1 MATNSRE
8 RAKRNE
14 ETRDKR
20 PTAIARYIRIS
31 PSKVKIVLD
40 LIRGKDY
47 EEAAT
52 ILKHTNKSACEPI
65 LKVLNSAAANA
76 ENNLNMPKD
85 GLFVAECYVTPG
97 SIMKRMMPRAKGRG
111 DRISKRTS
119 HIRVTLDERA
129 EQDGPVKKVQV
140 KKATAATASAKAPV
154 VKASA
159 TKKPATSTA
168 KTPAKAPAK
177 ANASKT
183 VAPKVETQ
191 GEKPLA
197 AEPNTKAPLGTKK
210 INADNKEVAKP
221 AGAKKASLEKE
232 GE

>member
-1 MATNSRE
+1 MATNTRE
-8 RAKRNE
+8 RAKRNK

-31 PSKVKIVLD
+31 PSKVAIVLD
-40 LIRGKDY
+40 LIRGKGY

-52 ILKHTNKSACEPI
+52 ILKHTNKSACLPI

-85 GLFVAECYVTPG
+85 SLFVAECYVTPG

-129 EQDGPVKKVQV
+129 ETERPVKKVPV
-140 KKATAATASAKAPV
+140 KKATEGVTAKTTAA
-154 VKASA
+154 
-159 TKKPATSTA
+159 KKPATSSA
-168 KTPAKAPAK
+168 AKAPAK
-177 ANASKT
+177 TATNATASKAPAKPAAAK
-183 VAPKVETQ
+183 APKVETQ
-191 GEKPLA
+191 AEKPLA
-197 AEPNTKAPLGTKK
+197 KEPNAKAPLGTKK
-210 INADNKEVAKP
+210 IDSVKAAPKAAAK
-221 AGAKKASLEKE
+221 KE